1 MDSGDARNLT
11 RSAQDAIRRK
21 AVKAVVEGGMSQTM
35 AAAVYGASRTSVCLW
50 VKAYRQDGEA
60 GLVSKPKG
68 RPRGGKLTAK
78 QMASIKKSVLGKNP
92 EQLRLPGLLWTREL
106 VGFLIERRFG
116 IRLSRWTVGR
126 HLKEWGLTPQKPAKR
141 ALEQN
146 PAQVKYWLEHKYAA
160 IQQQAKAEK
169 AKIWWGDET
178 GLRSDH
184 QAGTTW
190 GEKGVTPVVK
200 CSGKRFGC
208 NAVTA
213 ITNHGDLSFMVF
225 DGRFTIK
232 VFLEFLSRIVRQ
244 LEGRKV
250 FLIVDRHSVHKAKK
264 VQEWLVEHEDKIR
277 LFLLPPYSPELNP
290 DELAN
295 QDIKRNIFRD
305 GKAKDKPE
313 LMGKLRGFLRSRQ
326 RRPHKVKKY
335 FEGKYVAYAKAA

>member
-35 AAAVYGASRTSVCLW
+35 AAAVYGASRTTVCLW
-50 VKAYRQDGEA
+50 VKAYRQEGEA

-68 RPRGGKLTAK
+68 RPKGGKLTAK
-78 QMASIKKSVLGKNP
+78 QIASIKKSVLGKNP

-146 PAQVKYWLEHKYAA
+146 PARVKYWLEHKYAA

-200 CSGKRFGC
+200 CSGKRFG
-208 NAVTA
+208 V
-213 ITNHGDLSFMVF
+213 
-225 DGRFTIK
+225 
-232 VFLEFLSRIVRQ
+232 
-244 LEGRKV
+244 
-250 FLIVDRHSVHKAKK
+250 
-264 VQEWLVEHEDKIR
+264 
-277 LFLLPPYSPELNP
+277 
-290 DELAN
+290 
-295 QDIKRNIFRD
+295 
-305 GKAKDKPE
+305 
-313 LMGKLRGFLRSRQ
+313 
-326 RRPHKVKKY
+326 
-335 FEGKYVAYAKAA
+335 